1 VAALQVR
8 VLAAEAAH
16 VAAACRRQAHPI
28 VVVGTRHDP
37 ATPYGGAVTMAASL
51 GNAELLTWEGQG
63 HAAVGRNDC
72 INRHV
77 ADYLESLTV
86 PPHNTRCAA

>member
-1 VAALQVR
+1 
-8 VLAAEAAH
+8 
-16 VAAACRRQAHPI
+16 
-28 VVVGTRHDP
+28 
-37 ATPYGGAVTMAASL
+37 MAASL

-63 HAAVGRNDC
+63 HTAVGRNDC

-77 ADYLESLTV
+77 ADYLASLTV